1 MIIRYFLII
10 ALVFSGFS
18 TGAYAAKP
26 AYKAA
31 HKSVAKHAIKKVAY
45 KGVMKRIVKAARK
58 PGAKQ
63 PVKVTRTPVVSLVKV
78 TPKPVATPVVNVQ
91 HNPPAKPEVKEIVK
105 FDFSKD
111 DLKVLSKSNDDKGH
125 VFLQIG
131 NKDKDD
137 DYHYDGHDNG
147 HNDHVNA
154 VPVPAALW
162 LFGSALLGLLGAR
175 RKSA

>member
-1 MIIRYFLII
+1 MMIRFFLII

-26 AYKAA
+26 AFKDA
-31 HKSVAKHAIKKVAY
+31 HKSGAKHAINKVTH
-45 KGVMKRIVKAARK
+45 KGVMKRFAKAARK
-58 PGAKQ
+58 SGTKQ
-63 PVKVTRTPVVSLVKV
+63 PVKVTRTQVVNIVKV
-78 TPKPVATPVVNVQ
+78 TPKPVATPIVNVQ
-91 HNPPAKPEVKEIVK
+91 HNPVAKSDVKEVVK

-137 DYHYDGHDNG
+137 DYHYDGHDDD

-162 LFGSALLGLLGAR
+162 LFGSALLGLLSAR